1 MTQTTSSMCIVEDS
15 YKNKHIPKIENPDN
29 LRLKHLIP
37 KRMFGNYQ
45 TGNFYIREQGTGN
58 REHTEGLV
66 SIGKHWGTHRNNKI
80 QFPPLTR
87 TRQGGQGGQ
96 GDKGEKQYKVCIF
109 SKKNSPLK
117 DHCPYKIFLVH
128 FPSLSS

>member
-1 MTQTTSSMCIVEDS
+1 
-15 YKNKHIPKIENPDN
+15 
-29 LRLKHLIP
+29 
-37 KRMFGNYQ
+37 MFDKFS
-45 TGNFYIREQGTGN
+45 TGNFYLREHPNREQGRNGEWEGLGN
-58 REHTEGLV
+58 GEHT
-66 SIGKHWGTHRNNKI
+66 KNNKI

-87 TRQGGQGGQ
+87 TRLGGQGGQ

-128 FPSLSS
+128 FPS